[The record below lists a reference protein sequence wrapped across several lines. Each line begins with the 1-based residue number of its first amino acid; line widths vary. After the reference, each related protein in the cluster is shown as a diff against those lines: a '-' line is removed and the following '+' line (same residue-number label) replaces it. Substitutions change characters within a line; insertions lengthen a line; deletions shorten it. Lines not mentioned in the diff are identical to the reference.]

1 MSKKISY
8 YSVVNKQKSPG
19 VFKKIQGTVAA
30 FNAIGL
36 EATNKYYS
44 NSSRDNIR
52 FLKEMLSDPSDV
64 LIIRY
69 FDRLS
74 LFIFFIMIIKRCFGT
89 KVIIDIPTP
98 CSIAL
103 KEVNT
108 FKTSSYKKLIRKCAI
123 FMMGSWVFWPAHRVI
138 QYAEE
143 KSSWF
148 SFGLKHKTLTI
159 GNGIWIDENLPLVN
173 PSYGAKECLNLI
185 AVAQIANWHG
195 YDRLIKALS
204 LFIKNYP
211 QRRVAFTIVGDGEAK
226 QELVKLVEELNLQSI
241 VVFTGLLE
249 GESLNM
255 AFNEQHIGVSSLGLY
270 RIHLEEASVLKTREY
285 MARGLSVIAAG
296 NDPDFSHNERFRL
309 MVPNNDSVDEIV
321 ELLVSLTERE
331 LPEPSLVRKFAEENL
346 SMQVKVEKILHGLIS
361 Y

>member
-1 MSKKISY
+1 M
-8 YSVVNKQKSPG
+8 VNKQKSPG

-30 FNAIGL
+30 FNTIGV

-52 FLKEMLSDPSDV
+52 FLKEMLFDPSDV
-64 LIIRY
+64 LIVRY
-69 FDRLS
+69 FDRLF
-74 LFIFFIMIIKRCFGT
+74 LLVFFIMTIKRCFGT
-89 KVIIDIPTP
+89 KIIVDIPTP

-103 KEVNT
+103 KEVDT
-108 FKTSSYKKLIRKCAI
+108 FKTSNYKKFIRKSAV
-123 FMMGSWVFWPAHRVI
+123 FLMGSWIFWPAHRVI

-143 KSSWF
+143 KSKWF

-159 GNGIWIDENLPLVN
+159 GNGIWIDASIPIVK
-173 PSYGAKECLNLI
+173 PSYSTTECLNLI
-185 AVAQIANWHG
+185 AVAQLANWHG
-195 YDRLIKALS
+195 YDRLIRALS
-204 LFIKNYP
+204 LFIKKHP

-226 QELVKLVEELNLQSI
+226 EELVGLVEELNLQSI
-241 VVFTGLLE
+241 VVFTGLLK

-296 NDPDFSHNERFRL
+296 NDSDFIHDEKFRL
-309 MVPNNDSVDEIV
+309 MVPNNDSVEEIV
-321 ELLVSLTERE
+321 ELLVWLTENE

-346 SMQVKVEKILHGLIS
+346 SMQVKVERILQGLVS